1 MDGYGVVVLERAAQA
16 AGATAVTTTMCPE
29 CGYSPQSEFE
39 MFGGFE
45 RDGMM
50 FTVCPKCGADW
61 PD

>member
-1 MDGYGVVVLERAAQA
+1 MDGYGVVALERAAQA
-16 AGATAVTTTMCPE
+16 AGMVAVTATMCPE
-29 CGYSPQSEFE
+29 CGYSPPEGE
-39 MFGGFE
+39 LFGGFE